1 MAIIANVVSS
11 GPYATT
17 TINNGGVIVGSPRGS
32 GFLDSNYTFGA
43 GYSGTNIAES
53 ALPAT
58 GTVNTNYNT
67 EFTGCA
73 PCVS

>member
-1 MAIIANVVSS
+1 MAIINVALSA

-17 TINNGGVIVGSPRGS
+17 TINNGGLIVSSPRGT

-43 GYSGTNIAES
+43 GYVGTSIIES
-53 ALPAT
+53 TLPAT
-58 GTVNTNYNT
+58 GTVNDKYNT

-73 PCVS
+73 HCVS